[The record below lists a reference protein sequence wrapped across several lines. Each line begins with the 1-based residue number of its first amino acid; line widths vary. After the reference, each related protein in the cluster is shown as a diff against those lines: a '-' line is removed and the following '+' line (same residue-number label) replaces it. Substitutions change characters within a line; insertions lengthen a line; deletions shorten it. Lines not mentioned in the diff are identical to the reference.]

1 LEKLPRMS
9 VTDLPLSVNVLV
21 YAHASVGV
29 FTRTPFTLSH
39 LVSSSYQRM
48 DGWMDGAHVDGSSLQ
63 LISRWMEHLW
73 MPGRNSHALR

>member
-1 LEKLPRMS
+1 MS

-29 FTRTPFTLSH
+29 FTRTPFYLSR

-48 DGWMDGAHVDGSSLQ
+48 DGWSTCGWIHPSAYQQMDGAPVDA
-63 LISRWMEHLW
+63 W
-73 MPGRNSHALR
+73 P